1 MGFKKVPFLFLNYHP
16 IDIRTRNANED
27 VKSFG
32 STHKPYSMNIKTN
45 IGKAFLNLLH
55 KHFHSTHSIRKMLNK
70 NMVKISYSCMSHVN
84 SIISAHNCS
93 IPSPSKANYGCNCRD
108 KTNCFCK
115 TSAVHPTLFTSVG
128 NEKMVYLGVSEIP
141 LKETYHNLSIY
152 I

>member
-1 MGFKKVPFLFLNYHP
+1 MTLFKNVGFKKVPFLFLNYHP

-27 VKSFG
+27 VKSF
-32 STHKPYSMNIKTN
+32 
-45 IGKAFLNLLH
+45 GKAFLNLLH